1 MNQHMTTNTILQD
14 FSPARVAQALDANTV
29 AFGILLSTLPHAT
42 LHDEPGLL
50 WFETG
55 VNDSPFNGVLQTR
68 LAPEA
73 LPDAIERVR
82 RHFEQRRLSFHW
94 HLGPEVQPAN
104 LGDLLI
110 EHGIGHDE
118 DEPGMAA
125 DLLARDFDLPTV
137 SNLNISPVTTEDHV
151 RQWSRTT
158 YCGAPEEAIQGV
170 FTAYSGLPL
179 DPQSPLRLYLGT
191 LDGEPVATSALFFA
205 AGVAYIG
212 RIVTVHAFRQR
223 GIGAAITLHTMLEA
237 RRAGY
242 RIAVLTASSMGI
254 NIYRRLGF
262 KECCLISTYAWYPT
276 NSL

>member
-1 MNQHMTTNTILQD
+1 MTMNTILQD
-14 FSPARVAQALDANTV
+14 SSPARVAQALDANMI
-29 AFGILLSTLPHAT
+29 AFGIFLSTLPHAT

-55 VNDSPFNGVLQTR
+55 VNGSPFNGVLQTR

-73 LPDAIERVR
+73 LPDTIERVR
-82 RHFEQRRLSFHW
+82 RHFQQRHLPFHW
-94 HLGPEVQPAN
+94 RFGPDVQPVDLGN
-104 LGDLLI
+104 LLVA
-110 EHGIGHDE
+110 HGIGHDE

-125 DLLARDFDLPTV
+125 ELLSRNFDLPTA
-137 SNLNISPVTTEDHV
+137 SNLSIYPVTTADQV

-158 YCGAPEEAIQGV
+158 YCGAPEEAIQGM

-191 LDGEPVATSALFFA
+191 LDGKPVATSALFFA

-223 GIGAAITLHTMLEA
+223 GIGTAITLHTMLEA

-242 RIAVLTASSMGI
+242 HIAVLNASSMGI

-262 KECCLISTYAWYPT
+262 KKCCLISTYEWYPID
-276 NSL
+276 SQ